1 MINIM
6 VVADAPL
13 LRSALA
19 MALSCPD
26 DLEVVADVSSVDVT
40 KELLQDLR
48 VDVFIV
54 DLDTLSASV
63 TDAVNVITNLQADP
77 GTVLALTTVAA
88 SSAFRHA
95 LGCQVRAFLS
105 KECHV
110 DDLLAAVRRV
120 SAGEGF
126 ITPEIAVSV
135 MNARTSPLTPR
146 ERDVLR
152 LAAEGRSVREIAA
165 ALFLTPGTIRT
176 YLSTITHKVGA
187 RSRLDAI
194 RIATEANWL

>member
-1 MINIM
+1 M

-26 DLEVVADVSSVDVT
+26 DLQVVADVPSVDVT
-40 KELLQDLR
+40 KEAVQDLD

-63 TDAVNVITNLQADP
+63 TDAVNVITQLHADM

-120 SAGEGF
+120 SAGEAF
-126 ITPEIAVSV
+126 IAADIAVSV
-135 MNARTSPLTPR
+135 VNARTSPLTPR